1 MFEKLDFE
9 NQEEKKEFDKYI
21 KLKGKF
27 LFKQIYDV
35 LIETKNNIS
44 YKDIS
49 SYIRYDKSLRDKL
62 YIYFACAEEYLRTL
76 LLDKYDVAD
85 GNKKYVGHCKNRVL
99 QDLIVGGSENSNLY
113 FLLEIDFGDLIEVC
127 VAKGLLVLDDSSI
140 KKIKDLRNKTMHHM
154 FLLFGKSKTV
164 SETYEYL
171 ETFTEKLNLLK
182 LVLPEEY
189 WKGFLSDIRKIN
201 KYKIFNKFAIGVKD
215 DGSTICYEK

>member
-1 MFEKLDFE
+1 MFEKLNFE

-44 YKDIS
+44 YKEIS

-127 VAKGLLVLDDSSI
+127 VAKGLLVLDNSSI

-154 FLLFGKSKTV
+154 FLLFGKSKTEQEV
-164 SETYEYL
+164 YEYI

-182 LVLPEEY
+182 LVLPEKY
-189 WKGFLSDIRKIN
+189 WKGFVSDICKIN
-201 KYKIFNKFAIGVKD
+201 RYKKFKKFGIGVKE
-215 DGSTICYEK
+215 DGNTICCEK